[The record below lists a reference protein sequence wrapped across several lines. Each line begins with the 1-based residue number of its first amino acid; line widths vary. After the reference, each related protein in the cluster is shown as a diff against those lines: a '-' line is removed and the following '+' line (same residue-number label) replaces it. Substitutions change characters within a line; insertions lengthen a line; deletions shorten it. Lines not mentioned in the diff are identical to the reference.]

1 MALLLGI
8 IFLVGY
14 SMTNDS
20 NLLITSG
27 IFCVAY
33 ELKSISF
40 RLKHI
45 LIDYKEENKN
55 EKNNN

>member
-45 LIDYKEENKN
+45 LIDYKGEIKN